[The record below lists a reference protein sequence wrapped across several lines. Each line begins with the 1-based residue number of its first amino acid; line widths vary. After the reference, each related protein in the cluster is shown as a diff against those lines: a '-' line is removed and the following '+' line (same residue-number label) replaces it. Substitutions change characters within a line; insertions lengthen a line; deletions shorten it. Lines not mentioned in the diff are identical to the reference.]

1 MKQVVKSA
9 ITDDNR
15 LKNIMIFG
23 LEEKKT
29 FNGEAINDAG
39 CVADLFTTSKREIDG
54 GIQSIRSLPSPLGGK
69 KEAGAPRPLK
79 VCMKN
84 VESAQSV
91 IKHGKLLRQLHKGET
106 NGYSVNFKRYSFLPT
121 YLERKET
128 LVEL

>member
-1 MKQVVKSA
+1 M
-9 ITDDNR
+9 
-15 LKNIMIFG
+15 
-23 LEEKKT
+23 
-29 FNGEAINDAG
+29 
-39 CVADLFTTSKREIDG
+39 CY
-54 GIQSIRSLPSPLGGK
+54 RSLCYIKKGDRLRNSVDKITPLGGK

-84 VESAQSV
+84 VKSVQSV
-91 IKHGKLLRQLHKGET
+91 IKHGKLLRKLQKGES